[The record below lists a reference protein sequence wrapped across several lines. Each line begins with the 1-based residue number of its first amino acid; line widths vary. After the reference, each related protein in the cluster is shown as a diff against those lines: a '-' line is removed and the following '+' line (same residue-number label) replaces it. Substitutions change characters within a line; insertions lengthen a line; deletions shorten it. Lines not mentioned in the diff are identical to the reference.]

1 MSLAHEMCEIL
12 RLVGSYRDYG
22 NVITLDGTQID
33 ARVTI
38 VALNGA
44 TVSSFDST
52 SQPYTESNFFQP
64 NLNITS
70 VGGSATF
77 RVDFFV
83 GSQPVTLQNFY
94 VNTYDL
100 DGAHASASGRQFTE
114 LHRLCQLCVVVR
126 NEGNY
131 QGGSRFITTAGGNL
145 NYAVGTNDFNTIRT
159 RVYYTSASS
168 VTVTSGDAGA
178 IGAAYF
184 GLDLPLAT
192 RSTTSLPIPPLP
204 SSRAGRASPMPRT
217 RQRTR

>member
-126 NEGNY
+126 NEG
-131 QGGSRFITTAGGNL
+131 QLPRRFALYHDGRRQPQLRCRHERFQHHPHAGLLHERVVGNGD
-145 NYAVGTNDFNTIRT
+145 VG
-159 RVYYTSASS
+159 
-168 VTVTSGDAGA
+168 
-178 IGAAYF
+178 
-184 GLDLPLAT
+184 
-192 RSTTSLPIPPLP
+192 
-204 SSRAGRASPMPRT
+204 
-217 RQRTR
+217 